1 MDRTPRASKPPPT
14 GDAISSDPV
23 YLRGVEI
30 ASIQEALLEAF
41 DLGGLEQMMKV
52 QLERSLATIVPV
64 RERSLTEIVRDL
76 VSWAIDDETVG
87 VQLLLEAALQENPSS
102 PALQALHKQ
111 WAGIVF
117 VTVADCPYPGMTPFA
132 EGDQGRFFG
141 RDNEIAE
148 ALQRLRLHPF
158 LTVIGSSGSGKS
170 SLVFAGIIPAMRK
183 TSYFGRGKLAVR
195 TLRPGKLPLEAL
207 ARALGS
213 ANVTAQDILTCAQQ
227 CSEVAPTLIV
237 VDQFEETFTS
247 ADKAQAISFQRI
259 LADLAAIP
267 KLFLILT
274 VRADF
279 YPDLMT
285 SLLWGRIQAD
295 RLEVTAL
302 SGDGLRAAIA
312 QPAAQVGVTV
322 EPGLIELLVLE
333 AAGEP
338 GALPFVQETLV
349 LLWDSIKART
359 VTLASYEALTGKD
372 GGSGLSVAMARRAD
386 LVYKALSP
394 SDKPLARRIFLR
406 LVQFGEGRPD
416 TRRQQTETDL
426 RAASDEPDQF
436 EDVLR
441 QLIDHRLLTSD
452 SVEAEQARRIDIAH
466 EALLSGWPALHKWID
481 GRRQMELLRRRLDV
495 KADEWHERGAGE
507 TALLDDVELREAETW
522 LESDDAKELGYSF
535 LLTELV
541 TASRAR
547 IEEERQQAEAAQQ
560 RELEQARQ
568 IAETQRLR
576 SEEHLQAAIRQRKRT
591 YLASAFGFVAMV
603 AAAAALWFGIQA
615 DKSMQTAVA
624 ERSAAQTASAQEA
637 LARQEAVTGYSRQLA
652 VQASNLVETRLD
664 LAALL
669 ALEAGKI
676 ADTTEARRSLLAAIT
691 TNPAFQYILYGD
703 NGTAISDAEV
713 SPMEDLV
720 AAAGNADGSIAIWN
734 LQDGEVQQRLVGH
747 PTRATAVTWRSNGTQ
762 LATGDTTGNVYLWS
776 LEPGATVSQ
785 TLYTPT
791 NPFGALYAIRSLQF
805 SPDGATLAAG
815 SCHTPGTTG
824 RRGCEEGEVRIW
836 ENPADAAASI
846 VVTDHVD
853 SVTALAFSPDG
864 AWLATGGCNRYNEEQ
879 GECTRG
885 AISLRSRADGWTKVR
900 TLTAAGS
907 SGAIVSLAFDPT
919 NSGTL
924 AAGGADG
931 SLSLWDTNTGELL
944 DARPETNNRVTSIAY
959 SPDGSLLAS
968 TECGRLIFSVA
979 DPRCGQAKMQIWVA
993 RAGTL
998 APYVDFSGHTGW
1010 ATALSFTRD
1019 GRRLISGGDDG
1030 NLYVWDDLGLAGAG
1044 QSGLVLGK

>member
-1 MDRTPRASKPPPT
+1 MDRTPRASTPPPT
-14 GDAISSDPV
+14 GDAISSDQV

-30 ASIQEALLEAF
+30 AALQEALLDAF
-41 DLGGLEQMMKV
+41 DLGSLEQMMKV
-52 QLERSLATIVPV
+52 QFERSLAAIVPV

-76 VSWAIDDETVG
+76 VSWAVDDETVG

-102 PALQALHKQ
+102 PALQELHKK

-117 VTVADCPYPGMTPFA
+117 VTAADCPYPGMTPFA
-132 EGDQGRFFG
+132 EVDQSRFFG
-141 RDNEIAE
+141 RDKEIAE

-170 SLVFAGIIPAMRK
+170 SLVFAGIIPTMRK
-183 TSYFGRGKLAVR
+183 ASHFGRGKLAVR
-195 TLRPGKLPLEAL
+195 TLRPGNLPLEAL
-207 ARALGS
+207 ARALDS
-213 ANVTAQDILTCAQQ
+213 TNVTAQDILGCAQQ
-227 CSEVAPTLIV
+227 CAQVTPTLVV

-247 ADKAQAISFQRI
+247 ADKAQAVSFQRI

-285 SLLWGRIQAD
+285 SLLWGQIQAD

-359 VTLASYEALTGKD
+359 VTLTSYEALTRKD

-386 LVYKALSP
+386 LVYKALAP
-394 SDKPLARRIFLR
+394 SGKPLARRIFLR
-406 LVQFGEGRPD
+406 LVQFGQGRPD
-416 TRRQQTETDL
+416 TRRQQTEADL
-426 RAASDEPDQF
+426 RAAADEPDQF

-452 SVEAEQARRIDIAH
+452 SVEAEQTRRIDIAH
-466 EALLSGWPALHKWID
+466 EALLSGWPALHDWID

-495 KADEWHERGAGE
+495 KADEWHERGEGE
-507 TALLDDVELREAETW
+507 TALLDEVELREAETW
-522 LESDDAKELGYSF
+522 LESDDAKELGYSV

-541 TASRAR
+541 AASRAS
-547 IEEERQQAEAAQQ
+547 IEKERHQAEAAQQ

-568 IAETQRLR
+568 LAETQRLR

-615 DKSMQTAVA
+615 DRSMQTAVA

-637 LARQEAVTGYSRQLA
+637 LARQEAVIGYSRQLA

-676 ADTTEARRSLLAAIT
+676 ADTAEARRSLLAAIT
-691 TNPAFQYILYGD
+691 TNPAFQFILYGD
-703 NGTAISDAEV
+703 NGTAISDV
-713 SPMEDLV
+713 KISPMEDLV
-720 AAAGNADGSIAIWN
+720 AAAGSADGSIAIWN
-734 LQDGEVQQRLVGH
+734 LQDGKVQQSLLGH
-747 PTRATAVTWRSNGTQ
+747 PTRRDRRNLAQQWNAAGHGRHDGQRIPVELRAGGGREPDAVCAGRPIWRS
-762 LATGDTTGNVYLWS
+762 LCHS
-776 LEPGATVSQ
+776 
-785 TLYTPT
+785 
-791 NPFGALYAIRSLQF
+791 F
-805 SPDGATLAAG
+805 AA
-815 SCHTPGTTG
+815 
-824 RRGCEEGEVRIW
+824 V
-836 ENPADAAASI
+836 
-846 VVTDHVD
+846 
-853 SVTALAFSPDG
+853 
-864 AWLATGGCNRYNEEQ
+864 
-879 GECTRG
+879 
-885 AISLRSRADGWTKVR
+885 
-900 TLTAAGS
+900 
-907 SGAIVSLAFDPT
+907 
-919 NSGTL
+919 
-924 AAGGADG
+924 
-931 SLSLWDTNTGELL
+931 
-944 DARPETNNRVTSIAY
+944 
-959 SPDGSLLAS
+959 
-968 TECGRLIFSVA
+968 
-979 DPRCGQAKMQIWVA
+979 
-993 RAGTL
+993 
-998 APYVDFSGHTGW
+998 
-1010 ATALSFTRD
+1010 
-1019 GRRLISGGDDG
+1019 
-1030 NLYVWDDLGLAGAG
+1030 
-1044 QSGLVLGK
+1044 QS